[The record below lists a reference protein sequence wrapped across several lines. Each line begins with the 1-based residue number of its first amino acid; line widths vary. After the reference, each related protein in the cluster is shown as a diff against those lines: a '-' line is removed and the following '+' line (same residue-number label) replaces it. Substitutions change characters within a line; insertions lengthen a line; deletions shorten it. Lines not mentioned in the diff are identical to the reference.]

1 MAFVHIQHYGVRH
14 SFLSRLPTTVRSLRL
29 KAYIDEKVVH
39 LPPRYTVALLT
50 KLCGREKLPLGWRF
64 KLNLGKLKRRIAGL
78 LSHDLIERKRLLI
91 TDDTCRIE
99 DGDRQGRGGFP
110 FDTDSHLHYIFL
122 THPISTFLDGP
133 RHQQTPDNPFRD
145 CRGFAYFFLPRYC

>member
-29 KAYIDEKVVH
+29 KAYIGEKVVH

-99 DGDRQGRGGFP
+99 DGDRHTGDVEKLLRSRQYSREY
-110 FDTDSHLHYIFL
+110 L
-122 THPISTFLDGP
+122 
-133 RHQQTPDNPFRD
+133 
-145 CRGFAYFFLPRYC
+145 A

>member
-29 KAYIDEKVVH
+29 KAYIGEKVVH

-50 KLCGREKLPLGWRF
+50 KLCGL
-64 KLNLGKLKRRIAGL
+64 
-78 LSHDLIERKRLLI
+78 
-91 TDDTCRIE
+91 
-99 DGDRQGRGGFP
+99 DRQGRGGFP

>member
-29 KAYIDEKVVH
+29 KAYIGEKVVH

-64 KLNLGKLKRRIAGL
+64 KLNLGKLKRR
-78 LSHDLIERKRLLI
+78 
-91 TDDTCRIE
+91 
-99 DGDRQGRGGFP
+99 

-122 THPISTFLDGP
+122 THSISTFLDGP